1 MYFIFYFRILFEI
14 LIWKICNKNNKFYLK
29 ILFKLFLIFLILF
42 KILIKFLY
50 LLINIYKILFYLNI
64 FVNL

>member
-1 MYFIFYFRILFEI
+1 MYLIFMYFIFYFRILFEI

-42 KILIKFLY
+42 KIKIKFLY
-50 LLINIYKILFYLNI
+50 LFINIYI
-64 FVNL
+64 